1 MKKWNKK
8 TLKPVAMK
16 TMSKPQGRRWRLTM
30 ATIETDHF
38 FRLAT
43 SSCRRFMGGV
53 DIWQPLKLFLGKKV
67 ATGAGKDIF
76 SCTFLLKVTVTSLPN
91 VSIRHKGVR
100 SREINSK
107 RWPAILRKTLGSY
120 SARSQTLDNFHIPTS
135 EYRRCGF
142 SYLLPILPQLNNVCK
157 FPTFLMCPTKK

>member
-1 MKKWNKK
+1 MTVNDGYHWNGPLFQACDIVVQKVHGRSRHMAAFKTFFLEKK
-8 TLKPVAMK
+8 LLLE
-16 TMSKPQGRRWRLTM
+16 Q
-30 ATIETDHF
+30 E
-38 FRLAT
+38 
-43 SSCRRFMGGV
+43 
-53 DIWQPLKLFLGKKV
+53 
-67 ATGAGKDIF
+67 KDIF